1 MRALRIHEWGAE
13 PVVEDVPSP
22 LVKEGETL
30 VRVEA
35 AAVSHLDLTV
45 ASGTFDLKPQ
55 LPYVGGVEGCGIVV
69 SSEIHE
75 PGTRVVLRGGGLGLL
90 RDGTWA
96 EFVATRKA
104 ASPLPAD
111 LPPEI
116 GATYFVPT
124 TTAYVALHDI
134 ARLGAWPSAGS
145 STSTSAA
152 DAAASSSSFFD
163 AAAGG
168 GSEGEVV
175 VVAGAA
181 GAVGSMVAQLAVRAG
196 CTVLG
201 VVDSSQADRLP
212 AGVETVLL
220 GDEERAAELLKERP
234 ATLLVDTLGG
244 QAVAERSRW
253 VRPGGRA
260 VVVGYV
266 AGKELGLDV
275 PSWLLDD
282 VALLPV
288 NMIRREASAREYAP
302 LLAELLAKG
311 ELTLDVQSFAMDD
324 APKALHLLA
333 TGGLRG
339 RAVILPGS

>member
-1 MRALRIHEWGAE
+1 MRAIRFHEWGAA
-13 PVVEDVPSP
+13 PVVEEILPPVPR
-22 LVKEGETL
+22 EGDTL

-45 ASGTFDLKPQ
+45 ASGTFGLKPQ
-55 LPYVGGVEGCGIVV
+55 LPYIGGVEGCGIVV
-69 SSEIHE
+69 SSDVHG

-111 LPPEI
+111 LSPEV
-116 GATYFVPT
+116 GATYFVPA

-134 ARLGAWPSAGS
+134 GRLGAWPGIE
-145 STSTSAA
+145 
-152 DAAASSSSFFD
+152 D
-163 AAAGG
+163 
-168 GSEGEVV
+168 EIV

-181 GAVGSMVAQLAVRAG
+181 GAVGSMVAQLALRAG
-196 CTVLG
+196 CTVIG
-201 VVDSSQADRLP
+201 VVDESQAGRLP
-212 AGVETVLL
+212 AGVEPVHF
-220 GDEERAAELLKERP
+220 GDDQRAAELLEKRP
-234 ATLLVDTLGG
+234 ASLLVDTLGG
-244 QAVAERSRW
+244 QATVQRSRW

-266 AGKELGLDV
+266 TGKEVGLDL

-288 NMIRREASAREYAP
+288 NMIRREAAARECAP
-302 LLAELLAKG
+302 MLAELLAKG
-311 ELTLDVQSFAMDD
+311 ELTLEVESFAMDD
-324 APKALHLLA
+324 AAKALKLLA

-339 RAVILPGS
+339 RAVLLPGSRQ

>member
-1 MRALRIHEWGAE
+1 MRAVRVHEWGTD
-13 PVVEDVPSP
+13 PVVEDVPAP
-22 LVKEGETL
+22 VPKEGETL

-45 ASGTFDLKPQ
+45 ASGTFELKPK

-69 SSEIHE
+69 SSEVHE
-75 PGTRVVLRGGGLGLL
+75 PGTRVVLRGGGLGLF

-96 EFVATRKA
+96 ELVATRKA

-111 LPPEI
+111 LSPEV
-116 GATYFVPT
+116 GATYFLPT
-124 TTAYVALHDI
+124 TTAYVALYDVG
-134 ARLGAWPSAGS
+134 RLGAWPGVG
-145 STSTSAA
+145 
-152 DAAASSSSFFD
+152 D
-163 AAAGG
+163 
-168 GSEGEVV
+168 EVV

-196 CTVLG
+196 CTVIG
-201 VVDSSQADRLP
+201 VADPSQAELLP
-212 AGVETVLL
+212 AGVEPVLI
-220 GDEERAAELLKERP
+220 GDDERGAELIKERP
-234 ATLLVDTLGG
+234 ATMLVDTLGG
-244 QAVAERSRW
+244 QAVAQRSRW

-266 AGKELGLDV
+266 AGQELSLDV

-288 NMIRREASAREYAP
+288 NMIRREAAANEYAP

-311 ELTLDVQSFAMDD
+311 ELTLNVESFTMDD

-339 RAVILPGS
+339 RAVIRPGS

>member
-1 MRALRIHEWGAE
+1 MRAIRFHEWGAD
-13 PVVEDVPSP
+13 PVVEDVSSP
-22 LVKEGETL
+22 LVEEGETL

-45 ASGTFDLKPQ
+45 ASGTFDFKPQ

-69 SSEIHE
+69 SSDVHE

-104 ASPLPAD
+104 ASPLPAE
-111 LPPEI
+111 LSPEV

-134 ARLGAWPSAGS
+134 GRVGAWPGVE
-145 STSTSAA
+145 
-152 DAAASSSSFFD
+152 D
-163 AAAGG
+163 
-168 GSEGEVV
+168 EVV

-181 GAVGSMVAQLAVRAG
+181 GAVGSMVAQLALRAG
-196 CTVLG
+196 CTVIG
-201 VVDSSQADRLP
+201 VVDASQVDLLP
-212 AGVETVLL
+212 AGVEAVPI
-220 GDEERAAELLKERP
+220 GDEERAAELLKERS

-244 QAVAERSRW
+244 QAIAQRSRW

-288 NMIRREASAREYAP
+288 NMIRREAAAREYAP

-311 ELTLDVQSFAMDD
+311 ELTLEVQSFAMDD

>member
-1 MRALRIHEWGAE
+1 MRAIRFHEWGAD
-13 PVVEDVPSP
+13 PVVEEVPAP

-45 ASGTFDLKPQ
+45 ASGTFDFKPQ

-69 SSEIHE
+69 SSDVHE

-96 EFVATRKA
+96 GFVATRKA
-104 ASPLPAD
+104 ASPLPAE
-111 LPPEI
+111 LSPEV

-134 ARLGAWPSAGS
+134 GRLGAWPGVE
-145 STSTSAA
+145 
-152 DAAASSSSFFD
+152 D
-163 AAAGG
+163 
-168 GSEGEVV
+168 EVV

-181 GAVGSMVAQLAVRAG
+181 GAVGSVVAQLAVRAG
-196 CTVLG
+196 CVVVG
-201 VVDSSQADRLP
+201 VVDPTQVDLLP
-212 AGVETVLL
+212 AGVEPVLI
-220 GDEERAAELLKERP
+220 GDDERAAELLKERP

-244 QAVAERSRW
+244 QAVAQRARW

-288 NMIRREASAREYAP
+288 NMIRREAAAREYAP

-311 ELTLDVQSFAMDD
+311 ELTLEVQSFAMDD